1 MAQNVYIDE
10 TTPVMVNKVELPGRS
25 TRPVDFGVFQST
37 YVPLLNNAAEKL
49 KKQKFSSRK
58 EAFLVLCQM
67 IMSYSPSLSAHKGK
81 SCKGSEN
88 YTCSTINHRT
98 KTVVGVVLK
107 NKTFFVHFSKIKL

>member
-1 MAQNVYIDE
+1 MAQKVYIDE

-58 EAFLVLCQM
+58 EAFLVPNDQVVFSFLV
-67 IMSYSPSLSAHKGK
+67 
-81 SCKGSEN
+81 GSQGEE
-88 YTCSTINHRT
+88 
-98 KTVVGVVLK
+98 L
-107 NKTFFVHFSKIKL
+107 